1 MNFIAAAF
9 HDGVLLYAQ
18 AVNETLE
25 RGGSITNASAI
36 TRQMWNRTFY
46 GGRPVPV
53 LSPAPSR
60 TQPCARPQQGWV
72 LPAHHAP
79 RLVFW
84 DRSQRDGDLQPGARW
99 SHHPRQPWPRAPSP
113 GRGPWLVPE
122 PLALRPQAS
131 PAS

>member
-46 GGRPVPV
+46 GEPRPHPP
-53 LSPAPSR
+53 PAPSPVGAACH
-60 TQPCARPQQGWV
+60 TPGMI
-72 LPAHHAP
+72 
-79 RLVFW
+79 FW
-84 DRSQRDGDLQPGARW
+84 DQSPHPWAGVPGFVR
-99 SHHPRQPWPRAPSP
+99 PSP
-113 GRGPWLVPE
+113 SSSIPRRHRLPE
-122 PLALRPQAS
+122 D
-131 PAS
+131 